1 MESVKLGGITQG
13 VRRRVL
19 DDGTVVEARFDGT
32 TPTVTVLSGPSTAT
46 KPSGRIR
53 AATWIPRG
61 FVLYP
66 VSDESVKGWGVPVV
80 NDLGT
85 MDPYA
90 ATNLA
95 PGVDTTRWTQGGPLG
110 QVLLTQVPELGT
122 RTASRTH
129 WQRRCIT
136 TTATGCAPSANSLRR
151 VRRGGRTA

>member
-1 MESVKLGGITQG
+1 MAKHLDWMRTRAARPEDVDVAQFEGRKLLGALMESVKLGGITQG

-66 VSDESVKGWGVPVV
+66 VSDESVKG
-80 NDLGT
+80 
-85 MDPYA
+85 
-90 ATNLA
+90 
-95 PGVDTTRWTQGGPLG
+95 
-110 QVLLTQVPELGT
+110 
-122 RTASRTH
+122 
-129 WQRRCIT
+129 
-136 TTATGCAPSANSLRR
+136 
-151 VRRGGRTA
+151 